1 MVQDEIEISMGNNNY
16 LLNGEREHIPSV
28 DCWCKPY
35 QDEICP
41 DVWIHNEL
49 PIGNA

>member
-1 MVQDEIEISMGNNNY
+1 MNVAELAQELRDEI
-16 LLNGEREHIPSV
+16 LNGEREHISSI

-35 QDEICP
+35 QDDVCP